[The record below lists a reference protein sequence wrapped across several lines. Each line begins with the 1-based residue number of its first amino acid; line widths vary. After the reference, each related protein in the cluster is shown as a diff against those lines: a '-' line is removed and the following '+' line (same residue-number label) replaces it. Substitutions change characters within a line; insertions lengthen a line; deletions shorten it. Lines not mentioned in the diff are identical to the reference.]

1 MRVQRFGPG
10 YRRPERAGDSHGVTS
25 ALLHAASGVR
35 VTEIALAERA
45 AFGPLRSSSD
55 ALLVV
60 IEGGGWLAVAD
71 ERQRVAVGE
80 SIEIPSGAERLLVTD
95 GVPLRAIFIEFS
107 FAPQLQQAD
116 APNGSQAEE

>member
-1 MRVQRFGPG
+1 
-10 YRRPERAGDSHGVTS
+10 
-25 ALLHAASGVR
+25 LHAASGVR

-80 SIEIPSGAERLLVTD
+80 SIEVPAGAERLLVTD
-95 GVPLRAIFIEFS
+95 SVPLRAIFIEFS

-116 APNGSQAEE
+116 APNGNQAEE